1 MEISMFSIFFF
12 FSFSGKKTEGG
23 DPDGILDMKGR
34 LESQVK

>member
-1 MEISMFSIFFF
+1 MEISMFSIFF